1 MVEWM
6 ILVAIIIFGSA
17 ITYGVM
23 SYFAEVRRDLME
35 IQNLQRAAHEMIE
48 KHLGLIVVKLRDSN

>member
-1 MVEWM
+1 MVEGM
-6 ILVAIIIFGSA
+6 ILAAIIIFGSA

-35 IQNLQRAAHEMIE
+35 IQNLQRAAHEMVE
-48 KHLGLIVVKLRDSN
+48 KHLGLIVFKLRDSN